1 MKGRSTWTDGHPLSI
16 DFLHTVIV
24 QFCLLPMRKKK
35 TIGFTAI
42 ELLVT
47 IAVIAVLAGLAA
59 PSIRDFLFKQRMTG
73 IADDFSSAVM
83 RAKNQAASKN
93 ICTTLCISS
102 RTSDSP
108 PSCDTSG
115 QDWQKGWIAFIN
127 SDCDSSL
134 NTPAQAADVFLVRQ
148 SIGDSYL
155 LQSQGNK
162 RKMIFNPLGNIA
174 LSNADELDLIYS
186 SVNSSETIKYGVN
199 ICVDSLGRTRYT
211 PQDKNCSNF

>member
-1 MKGRSTWTDGHPLSI
+1 MKGKSTWTDGHPLSI

-24 QFCLLPMRKKK
+24 QFCLLAMRKKK

-47 IAVIAVLAGLAA
+47 IAIIAVLAGLAA

-83 RAKNQAASKN
+83 RAKNQAAS
-93 ICTTLCISS
+93 
-102 RTSDSP
+102 
-108 PSCDTSG
+108 SG

-127 SDCDSSL
+127 TDCDSSL
-134 NTPAQAADVFLVRQ
+134 NTPVQTADVFLVRQ

-155 LQSQGNK
+155 LQSQRNN

-186 SVNSSETIKYGVN
+186 SVNSSETIKYGMN

-211 PQDKNCSNF
+211 TED